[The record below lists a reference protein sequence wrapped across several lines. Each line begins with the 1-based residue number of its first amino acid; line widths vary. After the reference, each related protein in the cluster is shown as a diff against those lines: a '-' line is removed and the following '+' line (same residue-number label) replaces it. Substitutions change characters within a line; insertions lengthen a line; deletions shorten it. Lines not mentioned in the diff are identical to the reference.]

1 MAPLFYNSGSYIN
14 EIEKKSYPMGT
25 PSKGYDANGMKIP
38 YQSSFLN
45 ANPESSVA
53 PPAYVPPASNPP
65 VVNPPANNPPVTQP
79 TRSKFINPATG
90 EYFKT
95 AEEYGNY
102 VATKI
107 PVSGDIPK
115 YASDAITNPDQTS
128 TQLESTAR
136 NLNNARND
144 LAVGETSMF
153 TGSDKTATGEQI
165 IYSPAE
171 KDAIRKASAGV
182 YDPALNDVFA
192 KLKDKKTKEDAAAK
206 DEQNRKDAQYQAQLD
221 IQKYWA
227 TTGSK
232 TSSDDVLSVNDAQA
246 LGVPYGTTKSQAA
259 TMGITPSD
267 LTSSTKTMIEAAPNV
282 KMFVTK
288 LQKEISDAQ
297 KGLGPAVSRWRDFTA
312 GKIGLDDPA
321 FTQIKTNIGLMTTL
335 LMRMHVGA
343 RGGEYIMKH
352 FQDLVDSSKQ
362 SPANLL
368 AALNEISD
376 YTDSVIA
383 EGKSGDMSGGSTS
396 SVTADERAYLKSQ
409 GIADAEIDKLQ

>member
-79 TRSKFINPATG
+79 TRSKYIDPATG

-115 YASDAITNPDQTS
+115 YASDAMTAPDQSTTS
-128 TQLESTAR
+128 LESTAR

-153 TGSDKTATGEQI
+153 AGSDKTAGGEQI

-171 KDAIRKASAGV
+171 KEAIRKASAGI

-192 KLKDKKTKEDAAAK
+192 RLKEKKTADEKE
-206 DEQNRKDAQYQAQLD
+206 QRKQDQIFATNESIRQWQ
-221 IQKYWA
+221 A

-232 TSSDDVLSVNDAQA
+232 GSVNGLTQDD
-246 LGVPYGTTKSQAA
+246 LNYLRVVN
-259 TMGITPSD
+259 GIGDISSMTP
-267 LTSSTKTMIEAAPNV
+267 
-282 KMFVTK
+282 
-288 LQKEISDAQ
+288 
-297 KGLGPAVSRWRDFTA
+297 
-312 GKIGLDDPA
+312 
-321 FTQIKTNIGLMTTL
+321 
-335 LMRMHVGA
+335 
-343 RGGEYIMKH
+343 
-352 FQDLVDSSKQ
+352 
-362 SPANLL
+362 
-368 AALNEISD
+368 
-376 YTDSVIA
+376 TDSTAVQNRLYQ
-383 EGKSGDMSGGSTS
+383 EGFYDSEPPAWFVKQME
-396 SVTADERAYLKSQ
+396 AERAEKGKKDQMSLTPLTPEQLAVLWEAHRNPIITSITTSLNGLKMDFSNPGQ
-409 GIADAEIDKLQ
+409 